1 MVVVQATKLS
11 LPNPSLSSPQISSLL
26 FEPHSLSLALMH
38 SDSSFSLYPSFS
50 ALSLSSLPSP
60 QVVVPSPCSS
70 AAFVALQNSNSN
82 SDTKVLF
89 VVSGPHKGGSQ
100 ILLRFY
106 VLEGSKLF
114 RRAPVV
120 CTQKDLRSDDKLGVL
135 VNFRHG
141 ISVRLAGSVNFFA
154 MYSVS
159 SLKIWVFA
167 VKMVGDGDDDIGLKL
182 MRCAVIDCCKPIW
195 SINISFGFLLL
206 GEDNGIRVVNLRP
219 FVRGRGR
226 KVRNLNANTSSNG
239 KREVQKSFLP
249 HGDVCGTSGGTDLNG
264 GSLVVS
270 SNGFNLQASRSEDA
284 GSSACNGCL
293 DGKFDKNSSSGFSYM
308 ARKWVL
314 KVPSF
319 VRPRCIK
326 LRQDSSEGLYFVAL
340 KRRANED
347 LKSAKMMSLKAISIQ
362 ALSPKKILILDSVGD
377 LHLLHLA
384 NAANGFDF
392 SCNIRPLPH
401 LMKVQM
407 LTSFPDTSIRNQTV
421 WLSDGNHSVHIMVI
435 PDVDSVVPE
444 NMGNESEEVLMKRI
458 SVMQAI
464 FSGEKIQDITSLAAN
479 AVLILG
485 QGSLYTYTIS

>member
-11 LPNPSLSSPQISSLL
+11 LPNLSLSSPQISSLL

-50 ALSLSSLPSP
+50 PLSLSSLPSP

-82 SDTKVLF
+82 SDTKVMF

-106 VLEGSKLF
+106 VLESSKLF

-167 VKMVGDGDDDIGLKL
+167 VKMVGVGDDGLGLKL

-219 FVRGRGR
+219 FVRGRSR
-226 KVRNLNANTSSNG
+226 KVRNLNANTASTA

-249 HGDVCGTSGGTDLNG
+249 YGEVCGTSGGTDLNG
-264 GSLVVS
+264 GSLVVC
-270 SNGFNLQASRSEDA
+270 SNGFNPQASRSEDA

-293 DGKFDKNSSSGFSYM
+293 DGKLDKNSISG
-308 ARKWVL
+308 
-314 KVPSF
+314 
-319 VRPRCIK
+319 
-326 LRQDSSEGLYFVAL
+326 
-340 KRRANED
+340 
-347 LKSAKMMSLKAISIQ
+347 
-362 ALSPKKILILDSVGD
+362 
-377 LHLLHLA
+377 
-384 NAANGFDF
+384 
-392 SCNIRPLPH
+392 
-401 LMKVQM
+401 
-407 LTSFPDTSIRNQTV
+407 NQTV
-421 WLSDGNHSVHIMVI
+421 WLSDGHHSVHLLVI
-435 PDVDSVVPE
+435 PDVDSVVTE

-464 FSGEKIQDITSLAAN
+464 FAGEKIQDITSLAAN

-485 QGSLYTYTIS
+485 QGSLYAYTIS